1 MTVGFKGCT
10 IQPMAMG
17 EQVSFCDVLVIGAG
31 PGGGSAALHL
41 RRAGLSTIIVEADPE
56 VGTPVHC
63 GECLS
68 QMAVDNLDLELPDH
82 VKALDVKGIRII
94 FPDGTKKL
102 LSETGYVLDKHLFER
117 WLVQE
122 SCDIGAELLLSH
134 RVTSMERVFNSEN
147 QFTNWKIDGR
157 GNEFP
162 IECRAVIDA
171 SGVAGAASKILDMKT
186 EVEVIA
192 GFQYEMLDVPN
203 DGYLDFYLWPKYSP
217 HGYVWM
223 IPKEGGRANV
233 GLVTTDKKGAIKYL
247 ENFIQDTYLKDNP
260 KVNPPWRKEGIKV
273 RPFGGTIPI
282 SGPREIT
289 VETGVILVGDAAGFT
304 SPLFEGGSHLALWSG
319 REAAKVIAQAIGE
332 NDLSKQRLMAYQKAW
347 LKRFPPYKKI
357 LKGKTALYELTDDE
371 MSIMAQCLP
380 EELGNMSPL
389 QKLGIGIKI
398 LFRKPIL
405 LTKRVIPVLL
415 SFGYSRAKHFG
426 W

>member
-1 MTVGFKGCT
+1 MNKDRWFQGLPFTTEGY
-10 IQPMAMG
+10 
-17 EQVSFCDVLVIGAG
+17 
-31 PGGGSAALHL
+31 GGRSELL
-41 RRAGLSTIIVEADPE
+41 RCPRNRCWPRWWFSCSSSERAGLSTIIVEADPE

-122 SCDIGAELLLSH
+122 ACDIGAELLLSH

-171 SGVAGAASKILDMKT
+171 SGVAGAASKILDMKS

-247 ENFIQDTYLKDNP
+247 NSFIEDTYLDGKP
-260 KVNPPWRKEGIKV
+260 TVNPPWRANGIKV
-273 RPFGGTIPI
+273 RPFGWNH
-282 SGPREIT
+282 SDFRAS
-289 VETGVILVGDAAGFT
+289 LDT
-304 SPLFEGGSHLALWSG
+304 SWRWF
-319 REAAKVIAQAIGE
+319 
-332 NDLSKQRLMAYQKAW
+332 D
-347 LKRFPPYKKI
+347 F
-357 LKGKTALYELTDDE
+357 
-371 MSIMAQCLP
+371 
-380 EELGNMSPL
+380 
-389 QKLGIGIKI
+389 
-398 LFRKPIL
+398 
-405 LTKRVIPVLL
+405 
-415 SFGYSRAKHFG
+415 SR
-426 W
+426 